1 MTPVITFFIFW
12 LSTGDFLRSTFVNSN
27 AHCNMSNKIFAAVD
41 QYINDLFAPEDA
53 VLKETI
59 QSLETQNIPQISVSA
74 NQGKFLQV
82 MAKMVGAKRILEIG
96 TLGGYST
103 IWMARALPAGG
114 KVITL
119 ELDAK
124 HASLAEQNVD
134 RAGLSSKVEIR
145 VGRGIELLNTMIA
158 ENEAPFD
165 LIFIDA
171 DKPPY
176 TEYFKLA
183 LQLARSGTLIIADNV
198 MREGKVLEANTEDEM
213 VKGVQRFNKAIANTQ
228 GISATIIQTV
238 GNKEHDG
245 MALIVV
251 D

>member
-1 MTPVITFFIFW
+1 
-12 LSTGDFLRSTFVNSN
+12 
-27 AHCNMSNKIFAAVD
+27 MSNGIFQAVD
-41 QYINDLFAPEDA
+41 HYINDLFAPEDHT
-53 VLKETI
+53 LIQTI
-59 QSLETQNIPQISVSA
+59 QSLETENIPQISVSA
-74 NQGKFLQV
+74 NQGKFLHV
-82 MAKMVGAKRILEIG
+82 MAKMVRAKRILEIG

-103 IWMARALPAGG
+103 IWMARALAQGG
-114 KVITL
+114 KLITL

-124 HASLAEQNVD
+124 HASVAHQNIN

-145 VGRGIELLNTMIA
+145 IGKGTELLNVMIA
-158 ENEAPFD
+158 ENEEPFD
-165 LIFIDA
+165 VIFIDA

-176 TEYFKLA
+176 AEYFKSA
-183 LQLARSGTLIIADNV
+183 LQLSHPGTLIIADNV
-198 MREGKVLEANTEDEM
+198 IREGKVLETNTDDEI
-213 VKGVQRFNKAIANTQ
+213 VKGVQRFNKVIANTK